1 MERVI
6 LHSDINNCYASIEC
20 LYDPALRGKPVA
32 VAGSVEARHGIILA
46 KSEPAKRCGVKTGDA
61 IWQAQRKCHNLIIV
75 PPHFDRY
82 AKYSELVRNIYRRY
96 TDEIEPFGLDEAW
109 LDVTGSQGLFGDGVK
124 IANEIRSTVFRELG
138 LTVSVGVSF
147 NKIFA
152 KLGSDMKKP
161 DAVTEITRRDFREKI
176 WNLPAS
182 DMLGCGRATVQTL
195 QKYGIHT
202 IGQLAAC
209 DAAFLKSVFGKAGE
223 ELWRYA
229 NGLDLSRVCPDGF
242 VPVSKSIGHGATCVR
257 DLKLP
262 REVWLVMLSLSQ
274 EIGRR
279 LFSEHLAATS
289 VQISVKN
296 SALFVRQYQCPLPLP
311 TQSAFE
317 IAKAAFSLFTSVY
330 RWELPVRAVTVRAIS
345 LVDANAP
352 VQTDLF
358 SDFARHEQ
366 QERLD
371 AAVRTIRAR
380 YGKSTIFNACLLCE
394 TAIPHG
400 VPEHAVLPG
409 SMFK

>member
-46 KSEPAKRCGVKTGDA
+46 KSEPAKRCGVKTGEA
-61 IWQAQRKCHNLIIV
+61 IWQAQRKCHDLIIV

-124 IANEIRSTVFRELG
+124 IANEIRSTVSRELG
-138 LTVSVGVSF
+138 LTVSIGVSF

-182 DMLGCGRATVQTL
+182 DMLGCGRATVQKL

-209 DAAFLKSVFGKAGE
+209 DAAFLKSVFGKGGE

-242 VPVSKSIGHGATCVR
+242 APVSKSIGHGATCVR

-279 LFSEHLAATS
+279 LFSEHLAAIS

-400 VPEHAVLPG
+400 APEHAVLPG

>member
-46 KSEPAKRCGVKTGDA
+46 KSEPAKRCGVKTGEA
-61 IWQAQRKCHNLIIV
+61 IWQAQRKCHDLIIV

-124 IANEIRSTVFRELG
+124 IANEIRSTVSRELG

-182 DMLGCGRATVQTL
+182 DMLGCGRATVQKL

-209 DAAFLKSVFGKAGE
+209 DAAFLKSVFGKGGE

-400 VPEHAVLPG
+400 APEHAVLPG

>member
-46 KSEPAKRCGVKTGDA
+46 KSEPAKRCGVKTGEA

-96 TDEIEPFGLDEAW
+96 TDEIEPIGLDEAW

-124 IANEIRSTVFRELG
+124 IANEIRSTVSRELG

-176 WNLPAS
+176 WNLPVS

-209 DAAFLKSVFGKAGE
+209 DAAFLKSVFGKGGE

-400 VPEHAVLPG
+400 APEHAVLPG
-409 SMFK
+409 AMFK